1 MTPSQDLT
9 ERTSPGL
16 HSVVFATLRRAR
28 PAPARVLD
36 LGAGSGAWANRLLE
50 AGYDVTALE
59 RPDGGYAGSAPL
71 VVGDLNQ
78 DFASR
83 LHSRAFDLLTCIE
96 VIEHLENPRH
106 LLREARR
113 LLAPNGLLVVT
124 TPNIESTAG
133 RLRFL
138 WTGELRHFGRD
149 PVFNEPTHI
158 TPIHT
163 LMFERALRDVGLRVV
178 EHGYEEEL
186 ASGSRWPFR
195 ALASV
200 LDPVLRGPR
209 GGNNHI
215 YVLTEERGRPA

>member
-1 MTPSQDLT
+1 
-9 ERTSPGL
+9 
-16 HSVVFATLRRAR
+16 
-28 PAPARVLD
+28 
-36 LGAGSGAWANRLLE
+36 
-50 AGYDVTALE
+50 VTALE
-59 RPDGGYAGSAPL
+59 RADGDYRGSAPL

-78 DFASR
+78 DFASNVD
-83 LHSRAFDLLTCIE
+83 SRVFDLLTCIE

-113 LLAPNGLLVVT
+113 LLASNGLLLVT

-138 WTGELRHFGRD
+138 WTGELRHFGQD
-149 PVFNEPTHI
+149 PLFNNPTHI

-163 LMFERALRDVGLRVV
+163 LMFERALRDAGLRVV
-178 EHGYEEEL
+178 EHGYEQDL

-195 ALASV
+195 ALASI
-200 LDPVLRGPR
+200 LNPVLRGPR

-215 YVLTEERGRPA
+215 YVLAK